1 MNRTMDQPMLTRL
14 RNLIQLKTQALN
26 EDQLED
32 LAELSGASDVEAM
45 EELSKNIP
53 LVTFR

>member
-1 MNRTMDQPMLTRL
+1 MDQPMLTRL
-14 RNLIQLKTQALN
+14 RNLIQLKARALN
-26 EDQLED
+26 DDQLED
-32 LAELSGASDVEAM
+32 LAELSGAADAEAM

>member
-1 MNRTMDQPMLTRL
+1 MDQPMLTRL
-14 RNLIQLKTQALN
+14 RNIIQLKTRALN

-32 LAELSGASDVEAM
+32 LAELSGASDTEAM
-45 EELSKNIP
+45 VELSKNIL